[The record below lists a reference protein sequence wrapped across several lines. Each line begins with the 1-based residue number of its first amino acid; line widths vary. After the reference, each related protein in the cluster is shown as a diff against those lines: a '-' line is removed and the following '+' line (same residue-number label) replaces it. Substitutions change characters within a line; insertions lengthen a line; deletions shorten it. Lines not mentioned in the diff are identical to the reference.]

1 MTLTSPAMMR
11 KIMLRQY
18 RWNLEKRLAEAL
30 RRRGVLPEGID
41 YHWQLLPRALRP
53 LRGLDRSLLVQ
64 WAWLAQHGWDTDGRC
79 PCGDMDTLEHRLC
92 FACPFVAWDGPKDEM
107 VELVKIGWQLGVPH
121 KKQLSLEVESLR
133 KRVPVPEEEF
143 GFEPGKVSGDGSAP
157 GAG

>member
-64 WAWLAQHGWDTDGRC
+64 WAWLTVPAEAWLAQHGWATDGRC
-79 PCGDMDTLEHRLC
+79 PCGDMDTLELA
-92 FACPFVAWDGPKDEM
+92 FALLALLWHGTDPRMRW
-107 VELVKIGWQLGVPH
+107 
-121 KKQLSLEVESLR
+121 
-133 KRVPVPEEEF
+133 
-143 GFEPGKVSGDGSAP
+143 
-157 GAG
+157 